1 MIASDHLKRIAIWSR
16 DLGERELE
24 RARAGIIEKSYR
36 ADELIFMRGDQF
48 DFWCGVVSG
57 LLRMG
62 TVSRG
67 GKAMSFAGLTAG
79 AWFGEGTVLKSEP
92 RRYDMVAL
100 RDSRLALMDRATF
113 FWLYENS
120 VAFNRFLVAQLNERL
135 GQFIGLVEHG
145 RTLDATG
152 RLARSIA
159 SLFNPLL
166 YPDPTRHLEITQ
178 EEIGA
183 LSGISRQNANQCLK
197 RLEKEGLLKLEYGGV
212 TIVDLDRL
220 RSYGE

>member
-1 MIASDHLKRIAIWSR
+1 MMTHDYLRRIAGWARELS
-16 DLGERELE
+16 EREAEMACAGMTE
-24 RARAGIIEKSYR
+24 RSYR
-36 ADELIFMRGDQF
+36 AGEFVFLRGDQF
-48 DFWCGVVSG
+48 DYWTGVVSG
-57 LLRMG
+57 LMRMG
-62 TVSRG
+62 IVSRG
-67 GKAMSFAGLTAG
+67 GKAMTFTGLTAG
-79 AWFGEGTVLKSEP
+79 AWFGEGTVLKKEP

-100 RDSRLALMDRATF
+100 RDSRIALMDQATF

-145 RTLDATG
+145 RTLDATS

-159 SLFNPLL
+159 SLFNPIL
-166 YPDPTRHLEITQ
+166 YPDLSRHLEITQ

-197 RLEKEGLLKLEYGGV
+197 RLEREGLLRLEYGGV

>member
-1 MIASDHLKRIAIWSR
+1 MIAADHLKRIAIWSR
-16 DLGERELE
+16 DLGERDLD

-36 ADELIFMRGDQF
+36 ADELVFMRGDQF
-48 DFWCGVVSG
+48 DYWCGVVSG

-120 VAFNRFLVAQLNERL
+120 AAFNRFLVAQLNERL
-135 GQFIGLVEHG
+135 GQFIGLVEYVRPTDAAARLG
-145 RTLDATG
+145 R
-152 RLARSIA
+152 SFW
-159 SLFNPLL
+159 SLVQP
-166 YPDPTRHLEITQ
+166 P
-178 EEIGA
+178 
-183 LSGISRQNANQCLK
+183 
-197 RLEKEGLLKLEYGGV
+197 
-212 TIVDLDRL
+212 
-220 RSYGE
+220 